1 MCVRDRDC
9 GGSREGARVFWCK
22 YYHDRRRGSPF
33 FLKLAVRATS
43 RVLVGA
49 PGDAPGGQP
58 RAPGLSSAPRTS
70 STRIT
75 TLHEGH
81 LLAIYP
87 NRDFAACVNRCL
99 RGFLVLVH
107 GRDGGD
113 TGVSGWTASLPRHLL
128 LLLAPLPSSLV
139 AERVFVVAFVV
150 ITFGALWSFGYG
162 LRERDHGFPRCEWTR

>member
-1 MCVRDRDC
+1 
-9 GGSREGARVFWCK
+9 VFWCK

-107 GRDGGD
+107 NRDKGD
-113 TGVSGWTASLPRHLL
+113 SGVSGWMASQSRLIL
-128 LLLAPLPSSLV
+128 LLLASLPPSSV
-139 AERVFVVAFVV
+139 VERVFVVIFVV
-150 ITFGALWSFGYG
+150 IIFKALWSFEDG
-162 LRERDHGFPRCEWTR
+162 LRERDHGFPRCE